1 MADFVTVRR
10 ALAYWFPSDPL
21 RLLVAGLAAGV
32 LLGLG
37 TAPVAAQPTY
47 VDGDDGAVAVMPE
60 SVDCD
65 GTGTSAET
73 SIADA
78 VAGGATD
85 IDVCGGTY
93 AGESFTID
101 SAVDIRPVSG
111 SGTVVITTS
120 TTSGAPFVIDASDVT
135 LRDLTVRHTGGG
147 QGVNTVDIVSG
158 TNVDLVDLSIARSNL
173 DDTFRAINLGGNQ
186 SVRIENCTL
195 TGGAIGDG
203 KSTGDYEIIGN
214 TIRGAGDEG
223 IWVFP
228 EGGDIVL
235 RENVIE
241 TTADGDPTND
251 RRAISIYGATSLVLE
266 KNELNATGAPLL
278 LGDDI
283 PVKTNAGTEALTTAE
298 DLRAL
303 LGRNTINGQSPGK
316 VTFLT
321 KADGT
326 TLHAAD
332 GGNHIVRTG
341 VTNNPNPDGS
351 GGSGGFAMSALQGAP
366 EGGVIHLTGGASY
379 NEGVTLASTSPSS
392 SRQDK
397 DVGFST
403 PTNTSAT
410 IADLTL
416 DGAYTVSIPSG
427 EIKISNS
434 LTLGSGS
441 SIEGAPLVLAD
452 GVSLTDNGLSSGAL
466 TATRMLSGGETEA
479 FDGIGLTLTD
489 DGSGS
494 APGSVTVTRVD
505 GRPVTKG
512 DGSIARYYHVAADTE
527 SGLDV
532 DLTFAYDESE
542 LNGRSEADLSLFRS
556 DDGGDSWAEIGIS
569 SSSTQENTLR
579 QSLSSFSRFT
589 AAASGATLPVELT
602 RLEARADG
610 DAAVLQWATAA
621 ETNNAGFRVQHK
633 TNTGY
638 ETLAFVEG
646 TGTTSQSSTYRY
658 RATDLDYGPHTFRL
672 QQVDRD
678 GTTQL
683 SDAVDVFLRPRAGVQ
698 VSKVYPNPVS
708 SRGRLEIT
716 LSDPQD
722 VTVKLYDALGRYVT
736 TIHEGPLAGKSTH
749 QMEVSAGGLANG
761 TYFLRIRGEST
772 QATRRLVVVK

>member
-1 MADFVTVRR
+1 V
-10 ALAYWFPSDPL
+10 
-21 RLLVAGLAAGV
+21 
-32 LLGLG
+32 
-37 TAPVAAQPTY
+37 Q
-47 VDGDDGAVAVMPE
+47 VDGAA
-60 SVDCD
+60 
-65 GTGTSAET
+65 
-73 SIADA
+73 
-78 VAGGATD
+78 
-85 IDVCGGTY
+85 
-93 AGESFTID
+93 F
-101 SAVDIRPVSG
+101 
-111 SGTVVITTS
+111 
-120 TTSGAPFVIDASDVT
+120 
-135 LRDLTVRHTGGG
+135 
-147 QGVNTVDIVSG
+147 
-158 TNVDLVDLSIARSNL
+158 
-173 DDTFRAINLGGNQ
+173 
-186 SVRIENCTL
+186 
-195 TGGAIGDG
+195 
-203 KSTGDYEIIGN
+203 
-214 TIRGAGDEG
+214 
-223 IWVFP
+223 
-228 EGGDIVL
+228 
-235 RENVIE
+235 
-241 TTADGDPTND
+241 
-251 RRAISIYGATSLVLE
+251 
-266 KNELNATGAPLL
+266 L

-283 PVKTNAGTEALTTAE
+283 PILHNGTRSPMETAS
-298 DLRAL
+298 DLRDV
-303 LGRNTINGQSPGK
+303 LGRNTINGASPGRM
-316 VTFLT
+316 TFVAQGDDGPLRT
-321 KADGT
+321 NAD
-326 TLHAAD
+326 
-332 GGNHIVRTG
+332 NVHIVRTG
-341 VTNNPNPDGS
+341 VTTVPGS
-351 GGSGGFAMSALQGAP
+351 GGASTYKKSALQVAQNGD
-366 EGGVIHLTGGASY
+366 VIHLTDGATYS
-379 NEGVTLASTSPSS
+379 ETITLTRNLGFATPGSATVQSL
-392 SRQDK
+392 
-397 DVGFST
+397 DVG
-403 PTNTSAT
+403 TNAAS
-410 IADLTL
+410 L
-416 DGAYTVSIPSG
+416 SG
-427 EIKISNS
+427 EITVTNS

-441 SIEGAPLVLAD
+441 SIDGAPLVLAD

-489 DGSGS
+489 AGSGS

-512 DGSIARYYHVAADTE
+512 DGSIARYYDVTADTE
-527 SGLDV
+527 TGLDV

-542 LNGRSEADLSLFRS
+542 LNGRSESTLSLFRS
-556 DDGGDSWAEIGIS
+556 DDSGDTWAEIGIS
-569 SSSTQENTLR
+569 ASSEQENTLS

-633 TNTGY
+633 TDTGY
-638 ETLAFVEG
+638 NTLAFVDG

-761 TYFLRIRGEST
+761 TYFLRIRGEGT